1 MANQSYDYM
10 KRKRANTQNQARSR
24 LTHPVNDIRETKS
37 QKLSGKAIVLG
48 VTGSIA
54 AVETVKLAH
63 ELARHG
69 ADVWCV
75 MSRPTANIIHP
86 DALEFATGHRV
97 ILEITGQTEHIS
109 LCGDTKRKADILLIA
124 PCTANTLSKIACG
137 IDDTPVTTFAT
148 TAIGSDIPIL
158 IVPAMHASMYRH
170 PIVKE
175 NMEKLRKYGVTIIEP
190 KIEENKAKMMDVDEI
205 VANVFRRI
213 GKNDMAGKKT
223 LIISGSTEEEIDDVR
238 VITNRS
244 TGKTGIEIAK
254 VVFERGGNV
263 TLLCGA
269 SSEKPPRYIQT
280 ERFSSVKNLM
290 DTLKK
295 TDLHKYDIIIIPA
308 AISDYTAKKQK
319 GKISSTK
326 KKISLELTQTP
337 KVVDFIRKTS
347 TAYLVGFKAEHGIPE
362 KELIDRAYGRLKDMG
377 MDLIVANDISLT
389 TPDENVVFIIDK
401 TKKTKKVEGKKQK
414 IAEEIIDTIVEN
426 VKRIGGGS

>member
-1 MANQSYDYM
+1 MVNQSYDYVT
-10 KRKRANTQNQARSR
+10 RKRASTQNQARSR

-86 DALEFATGHRV
+86 DALEFATGHHV
-97 ILEITGQTEHIS
+97 VVEITGQTEHIS
-109 LCGDTKRKADILLIA
+109 LCGDTKRKADLLLIA

-148 TAIGSDIPIL
+148 TAIGSNIPIL
-158 IVPAMHASMYRH
+158 LVPAMHASMYRH
-170 PIVKE
+170 PIVNE
-175 NMEKLRKYGVTIIEP
+175 NMEKLRKYGITIIEP
-190 KIEENKAKMMDVDEI
+190 KIEENKAKMMNVEEI
-205 VANVFRRI
+205 VANIVRCI
-213 GKNDMAGKKT
+213 GKNDMIGKKT
-223 LIISGSTEEEIDDVR
+223 LVIAGSTEEEIDDVR

-254 VVFERGGNV
+254 NIFERGGNV
-263 TLLCGA
+263 KLLYGA
-269 SSEKPPRYIQT
+269 STEKPPRHIRI
-280 ERFSSVKNLM
+280 ERFSSVNDLM
-290 DTLKK
+290 SVLKK
-295 TDLHKYDIIIIPA
+295 TDLHKYDVIIVPA

-319 GKISSTK
+319 GKIPSAK
-326 KKISLELTQTP
+326 KKISLELTPTP

-347 TAYLVGFKAEHGIPE
+347 KAYLVGFKAEHGIRE
-362 KELIDRAYGRLKDMG
+362 KELVDRAYRRLKNTG

-401 TKKTKKVEGKKQK
+401 NKKTKKLTGKKQK
-414 IAEEIIDTIVEN
+414 IAEEIIDVVVEN
-426 VKRIGGGS
+426 VKSNV